1 MIRRH
6 ALHWTLGGQLLL
18 TLTGVALIPLALIV
32 VVFVWQT
39 RAILT
44 AQTGDVFVA
53 LAVSESQRL
62 KEELT
67 REIDAL
73 QNLASGEMF
82 YTWLISTSE
91 TDMVGLSSDERV
103 AHFQAR
109 EMAWVDGTDQVLRAS
124 ILFNSISKELNDF
137 VLDFPGHTQLL
148 LTDRYGRLTAAGG
161 ETPEH
166 YYYGDQTW
174 WRAAWND
181 GEGGIYAGSL
191 PLTSDGDGAMIE
203 IAVPVKFGF
212 AVRGVLHSQFAIDK
226 LNIFSNAPAH
236 IIALGK
242 TGELSLVNDTGLLL
256 YSSNPARVRTQLP
269 QGIRDDLTATP
280 SGWDIHTA
288 EAGQRIITSHAALVT
303 GAEHPYLDTLR
314 WSIMVQQSEDEA
326 LASVRR
332 LTQLASLSGLLAL
345 GLSIAVG
352 GWTARRLARPIRDL
366 TNTASMMA
374 SGQLGG
380 VAKIS
385 GPLELRTLAE
395 SFNSMTTQLRNLIE
409 GLEQRVAERTH
420 DLETRTRY
428 LQATAEVAHSASSV
442 LDPAQLLSRIVTL
455 ISEQFG
461 FYHTGI
467 FLLDSSGEWAVLQA
481 ASSEGGQRMLARG
494 HRLQVGQQGIV
505 GYTTGRGEPHIVSD
519 VGADAVYFDNPD
531 LPETRSEMALPLRA
545 RGEIIGAL
553 DVQST
558 EPGAFGQ
565 EDVAVL
571 QTLADQVAIAISNA
585 RLFQQAQESLAAERR
600 AYSLLSRRAWQ
611 ESLAARPALGYR
623 YDQNGVTPLNG
634 HPRAHQPAEGLPELT
649 LSVKVRGQVIGTVNA
664 HKPKDS
670 DRWTEEEVTLMQTL
684 TDQLGVAL
692 ESARLYE
699 DSQRRAAREQ
709 LTSQVTARMRE
720 TLDMDTVLQTAL
732 REIGER
738 LGIAEIEVRI
748 GGIQRVL

>member
-1 MIRRH
+1 MIRRR

-18 TLTGVALIPLALIV
+18 TLTGVAIISLALIV
-32 VVFVWQT
+32 AVVVWQT

-44 AQTGDVFVA
+44 AQTGDAFIA

-62 KEELT
+62 QEELS
-67 REIDAL
+67 REVNTL
-73 QNLASGEMF
+73 QNMAIGETF

-91 TDMVGLSSDERV
+91 TDMVGLSSDERA

-109 EMAWVDGTDQVLRAS
+109 ETAWVDGTDQVLRAS
-124 ILFNSISKELNDF
+124 VLFNSISKELNDF

-148 LTDRYGRLTAAGG
+148 LTDRYGRLMAAGG
-161 ETPEH
+161 DTPEH

-181 GEGGIYAGSL
+181 GEGGIYVGSL
-191 PLTSDGDGAMIE
+191 PLTIDGEGAMIE

-212 AVRGVLHSQFAIDK
+212 AVRGVLHSQFAIDE
-226 LNIFSNAPAH
+226 LNIFSNAPSH
-236 IIALGK
+236 IISLGK
-242 TGELSLVNDTGLLL
+242 TGELTLVNDTGLLL
-256 YSSNPARVRTQLP
+256 YSSNPARVGKQLP
-269 QGIRDDLTATP
+269 EGMRDDLNSTP
-280 SGWDIHTA
+280 SGWDTHPA
-288 EAGQRIITSHAALVT
+288 EAGQRIIYSHAALT
-303 GAEHPYLDTLR
+303 PGSEHPYLDTLR
-314 WSIMVQQSEDEA
+314 WSIMVQQNEAEA

-332 LTQLASLSGLLAL
+332 LTQLACLSGLLAL
-345 GLSIAVG
+345 GLSIVVG

-366 TNTASMMA
+366 TNTASTMA
-374 SGQLGG
+374 GGELG
-380 VAKIS
+380 VMARIS

-395 SFNSMTTQLRNLIE
+395 SFNSMTTQLRTLVE

-420 DLETRTRY
+420 DLERRTRY

-442 LDPAQLLSRIVTL
+442 LDPAQLLSRSVTL

-494 HRLQVGQQGIV
+494 HRLRVGQQGIV

-519 VGADAVYFDNPD
+519 VRADSVYFDNPD
-531 LPETRSEMALPLRA
+531 LLETRSEMALPLRA
-545 RGEIIGAL
+545 QGEIIGAL

-558 EPGAFGQ
+558 EPDAFGQ

-571 QTLADQVAIAISNA
+571 QTLADQVAMAISNA

-611 ESLAARPALGYR
+611 EALGARPTPGYR

-634 HPRAHQPAEGLPELT
+634 HPYAYQPAERLPELT

-664 HKPKDS
+664 HKPKDT
-670 DRWTEEEVTLMQTL
+670 DQWTEEEVALMETL
-684 TDQLGVAL
+684 TDQLGMAL

-699 DSQRRAAREQ
+699 DTQRRAAREE

-738 LGIAEIEVRI
+738 LDIAEAEVRI
-748 GGIQRVL
+748 GGI